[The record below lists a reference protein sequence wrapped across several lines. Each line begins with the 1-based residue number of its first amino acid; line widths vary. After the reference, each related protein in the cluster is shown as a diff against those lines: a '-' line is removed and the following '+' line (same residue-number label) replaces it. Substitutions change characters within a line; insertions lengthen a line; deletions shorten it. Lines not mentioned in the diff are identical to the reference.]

1 MQLLLQGKNFVI
13 SDRIRAYVEKKIG
26 KLDRY
31 LPGIEEARVEITQEK
46 TKSAK
51 DRNVV
56 QITLRTNA
64 TILRAEE
71 RANGIYPC
79 IDVVADKIYR
89 QIARYKGKRVDRWH
103 GQTNKRPAEEE
114 MPPLEPEVLD
124 TIAEENEHRI
134 VKVKRFR
141 VNPMS
146 EQEAVEQM
154 ELLGHNFFI
163 FYNANLGRIN
173 VVYRRADNDYGLLDP
188 ELA

>member
-89 QIARYKGKRVDRWH
+89 QIARYVSSLTGGGFSGYLLEYDHRGCLRSDR
-103 GQTNKRPAEEE
+103 
-114 MPPLEPEVLD
+114 
-124 TIAEENEHRI
+124 
-134 VKVKRFR
+134 
-141 VNPMS
+141 
-146 EQEAVEQM
+146 
-154 ELLGHNFFI
+154 
-163 FYNANLGRIN
+163 
-173 VVYRRADNDYGLLDP
+173 
-188 ELA
+188 